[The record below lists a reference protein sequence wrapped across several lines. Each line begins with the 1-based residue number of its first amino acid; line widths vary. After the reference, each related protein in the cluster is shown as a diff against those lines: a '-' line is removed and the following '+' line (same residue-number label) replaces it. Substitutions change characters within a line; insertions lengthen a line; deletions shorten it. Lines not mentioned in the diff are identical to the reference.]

1 MMKYLFECHFN
12 DGTVLQQTE
21 EDVSTV
27 DQTRSAFY
35 DVMQR
40 NDDIVVFGMFNY
52 QNTYAVD
59 LRDGSFLI
67 NNAKFTIPLLVET
80 EVTNAEDG
88 TVTEQKEPFVAA
100 PDQKFQLIYF
110 RRHRHLTVVGAILPE
125 ELTHEVEFHIGW
137 STQVNGEEL
146 RQTIIAA

>member
-1 MMKYLFECHFN
+1 MKYLFECHFN

-21 EDVSTV
+21 ADVSTI
-27 DQTRSAFY
+27 DPTRSAFY

-40 NDDIVVFGMFNY
+40 KDDVIVFGVYNDV
-52 QNTYAVD
+52 NTYAVD

-67 NNAKFTIPLLVET
+67 NNAKFTIPIDVDT
-80 EVTNAEDG
+80 EVKDADG
-88 TVTEQKEPFVAA
+88 IISVRKEPFVPAT
-100 PDQKFQLIYF
+100 DQKFEVVYF
-110 RRHRHLTVVGAILPE
+110 RRHRQLTVVGAALPE
-125 ELTHEVEFHIGW
+125 ELTHEIEFHIGW